1 MCDLHQYLVFLLCL
15 AYCLCFNCVFGLT
28 CKVAQRRCT
37 RRFRTSSCFDRC
49 GAVSM
54 HLHCRFELLAPLDNP
69 TGVVCSNGLPGVEAN
84 GVCCE
89 AQCGECGGPGC
100 GGRPG
105 GPVRSCLAI
114 FVSCLALCYY
124 APLAKR
130 AVLFVPNPENGGK
143 VAGTQS
149 LTSWLASV
157 WQENGHYSATS
168 AGSTSSSRAVYHCLL
183 WSTHAVYKKSR
194 YDVQV

>member
-1 MCDLHQYLVFLLCL
+1 MPETLVGPCYGTGSSEPKSVILCASSPEDVPRSFCDAMCDLHQYLVFLLCL

-105 GPVRSCLAI
+105 GPVRCCICHFRLLPLPFISLAAFNEACS
-114 FVSCLALCYY
+114 FVY
-124 APLAKR
+124 PG
-130 AVLFVPNPENGGK
+130 P
-143 VAGTQS
+143 
-149 LTSWLASV
+149 
-157 WQENGHYSATS
+157 
-168 AGSTSSSRAVYHCLL
+168 
-183 WSTHAVYKKSR
+183 
-194 YDVQV
+194 